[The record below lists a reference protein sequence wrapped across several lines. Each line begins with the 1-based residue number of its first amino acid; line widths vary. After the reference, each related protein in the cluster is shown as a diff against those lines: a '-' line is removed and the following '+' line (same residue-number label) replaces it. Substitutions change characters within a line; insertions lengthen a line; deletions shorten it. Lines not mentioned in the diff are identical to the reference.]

1 MRAITKEKLWAEV
14 LEKLADSLEMPAF
27 ESWIKPIKP
36 IDVNDEHFVI
46 TTNNTLSKEWIY
58 KNYSRQIKTFIHEIV
73 GKPLELKINVELVR
87 EADFPK
93 PEIPKNKHIS
103 LSDNQI
109 DAMRS
114 ISNNL
119 NLKYTFD
126 TFVVGSHNKFGHAAA
141 RAVAQFPGKSHNPLF
156 IYGGVGL
163 GKTHL
168 MQAIGHYIL
177 ANHSHL
183 KLKYTSTEMFT
194 NDLINSIRNDKMLQF
209 RMRFRQVDV
218 LLLDDIQFIEGKA
231 QTQEEIFHTFNDL
244 YEAGKQIIL
253 TSDRPPKAISTL
265 TERLR
270 SRFEWGLLA
279 DIQVP
284 DIETRLAILKN
295 KVERDK
301 MNVPNEV
308 LEIIATAYQNNI
320 RELEGGLNRVVA
332 YVSIND
338 CPMTVDVVRS
348 LLNFSGSGSQLSIDK
363 IIEITSQYFKLET
376 SDLKG
381 QSRSKDISH
390 ARQIAI
396 YLTRDMTGS
405 SFPNIGDAFG
415 GRKHTTILYSFEKM
429 KEERLTDKNLADTI
443 SEISKMITQNCL

>member
-1 MRAITKEKLWAEV
+1 MKSITKEQLWDKILAQLAE
-14 LEKLADSLEMPAF
+14 DLEMPAF
-27 ESWIKPIKP
+27 ESWIKPVKP
-36 IDVNDEHFVI
+36 IEINEENFVI
-46 TTNNTLSKEWIY
+46 STNNTLSKEWIY
-58 KNYSRQIKTFIHEIV
+58 KNYSRQIKTIINHIT
-73 GKPLELKINVELVR
+73 GKSLELKINVELVK
-87 EADFPK
+87 EADLVK
-93 PEIPKNKHIS
+93 PEPVKKHVA

-109 DAMRS
+109 DAMKS

-126 TFVVGSHNKFGHAAA
+126 TFVIGPHNKFGHAAA
-141 RAVAQFPGKSHNPLF
+141 RAVAQNPGKSHNPLF

-209 RMRFRQVDV
+209 RMRYRQVDI

-244 YEAGKQIIL
+244 YEAGKQIII
-253 TSDRPPKAISTL
+253 TSDRPPKSISTL

-301 MNVPNEV
+301 MNVPDEV

-348 LLNFSGSGSQLSIDK
+348 ILNFSGSSSQLSIDK
-363 IIEITSQYFKLET
+363 IIEITAQYFKLEP

-381 QSRSKDISH
+381 QSRSKDISN
-390 ARQIAI
+390 ARQIAV
-396 YLTRDMTGS
+396 YLSRDMTGS

-429 KEERLTDKNLADTI
+429 KEEIVTKKQLADTI